1 MKVKVSLLLLLAMA
15 AALGYM
21 LGTEGGRAQR
31 DVILVKLGKGPREDA
46 PADAPAAEDA
56 ADEPPEGAAA
66 VD

>member
-1 MKVKVSLLLLLAMA
+1 
-15 AALGYM
+15 M

-56 ADEPPEGAAA
+56 ADEPAEGAAA

>member
-46 PADAPAAEDA
+46 PADEPAAEDA
-56 ADEPPEGAAA
+56 ADEPAEGAAA